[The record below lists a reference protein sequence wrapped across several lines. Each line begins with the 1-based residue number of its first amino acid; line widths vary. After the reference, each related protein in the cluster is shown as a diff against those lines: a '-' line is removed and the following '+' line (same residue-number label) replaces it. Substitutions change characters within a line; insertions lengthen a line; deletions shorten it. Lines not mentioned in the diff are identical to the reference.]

1 MEDLCVWLCAQ
12 LIHFVN
18 RDSEGL
24 AKDFVMLDFIPV
36 GTDLE
41 PIARA
46 LRESFGDEGTKS
58 QLDFQVPKLILYT
71 LVPPYLSTSSV
82 RHFCLPQLNLVSCH
96 INFFTCPN

>member
-1 MEDLCVWLCAQ
+1 MWLCPQ

-24 AKDFVMLDFIPV
+24 AKDFVMFIPV

-41 PIARA
+41 PIARE

-58 QLDFQVPKLILYT
+58 QLDFQVPNLNLYT
-71 LVPPYLSTSSV
+71 LAPPYLSTSSV
-82 RHFCLPQLNLVSCH
+82 SYFC
-96 INFFTCPN
+96 

>member
-1 MEDLCVWLCAQ
+1 M
-12 LIHFVN
+12 N

-41 PIARA
+41 PIAHE

-58 QLDFQVPKLILYT
+58 QLDFQVSKL
-71 LVPPYLSTSSV
+71 
-82 RHFCLPQLNLVSCH
+82 LP
-96 INFFTCPN
+96 NF

>member
-1 MEDLCVWLCAQ
+1 MIRRVFSENLCVWLSAQ

-41 PIARA
+41 PIARE
-46 LRESFGDEGTKS
+46 LRESFGDERTKS
-58 QLDFQVPKLILYT
+58 QLDFQVPKLNFCT
-71 LVPPYLSTSSV
+71 SVP
-82 RHFCLPQLNLVSCH
+82 HQLGTFACRN
-96 INFFTCPN
+96 

>member
-1 MEDLCVWLCAQ
+1 MWLCAQ

-41 PIARA
+41 PIARE

-58 QLDFQVPKLILYT
+58 QLDFQVPKLTLYS
-71 LVPPYLSTSSV
+71 LIPPYLSTSSV
-82 RHFCLPQLNLVSCH
+82 RHFFLPQLILLSCH
-96 INFFTCPN
+96 TSTFSCLN